1 MIKIPADIQ
10 PEALSYPNECNL
22 VNMARMKK
30 E

>member
-1 MIKIPADIQ
+1 MINILAYIQ

-22 VNMARMKK
+22 VNMAGLKK